1 MAASSTG
8 STVELSTFKSWGK
21 ENVIG
26 YDVKTINDK
35 QHVTRV
41 WCKLCRKHSKDIQS
55 HPTCKGPARR
65 AMLAYVDGTSYV
77 AKCNVMRHLSGK
89 AHLIAIWAEQGTTS
103 EQRLSEDAI
112 GAHQTKITT
121 SIDNAAREAYR
132 KMFTTAYEL
141 AVTPTMPLQHFEVL
155 IKCQR
160 KNGVRLIKGKS
171 DSHAC
176 KEYIHYIADAVSEK
190 VAVILGS
197 SDFMSVLSDGSQA
210 RKTKK
215 EKELILVRTERNGI
229 PVYFVSSLLEM
240 ADYGGANANSIKKAI
255 DQVFCEKMHLD
266 EESYLKS
273 MVAATAD
280 GASVNFGIYQGVLT
294 QLKST
299 RPWLLT
305 IHCVNHRVELAV
317 KDAMKVKPFEDVDQF
332 YQANATLLKR
342 SSDLTAAL
350 SRTAAAMNI
359 TCYNLPKITGTRFV
373 SHRRRGLQRLLHMW
387 PVFITA
393 YENVIAENKK
403 KAETIAKLR
412 GLLIKFRT
420 VKVLYNVCSYLDLLD
435 KISPISLVFEG
446 NDLLPCEIQP
456 SLLLTLEGLDELTNA
471 KEVNDVP
478 IDSNLLYF
486 SFEANDGDATAS
498 MSREYQQS
506 GNEKRKERN
515 KEFITVTVGGM
526 QMNGAEFL
534 ISDTIGAVAIK
545 LRENLIDRFSDFS
558 SKVYQDMKWLDP
570 QNWQYDNKEYGN
582 QQIVDLSNHFQV
594 PLESKGFL
602 LKQAL
607 IEWKSLKR
615 IVPKYF
621 SPETSA
627 FSIWR
632 SLLCK
637 RKDEFPN
644 MCLLAKLL
652 LTISGSNSSVERGFS
667 ILTMML
673 SDHRLSTSQE
683 VLEERM
689 IISAND
695 KNWSDTERQEIID
708 VAIDAYMK
716 KRRLKQTELLEPP
729 EKIQKVTCD
738 KRNDSDN
745 TSDSENEFDGISSVV
760 SSESETDDI

>member
-1 MAASSTG
+1 
-8 STVELSTFKSWGK
+8 
-21 ENVIG
+21 
-26 YDVKTINDK
+26 
-35 QHVTRV
+35 
-41 WCKLCRKHSKDIQS
+41 
-55 HPTCKGPARR
+55 
-65 AMLAYVDGTSYV
+65 MLAYVDGTACV

-89 AHLIAIWAEQGTTS
+89 AHLIAIWAEEGTKS
-103 EQRLSEDAI
+103 EQRLSEGATLATSL
-112 GAHQTKITT
+112 GAHQAKITT
-121 SIDNAAREAYR
+121 SLENAAREAYR

-190 VAVILGS
+190 VAVVLGS
-197 SDFMSVLSDGSQA
+197 SDFMSILSDGSQA

-215 EKELILVRTERNGI
+215 EKELILVRTERKGM

-305 IHCVNHRVELAV
+305 VHCVNHRVELTV
-317 KDAMKVKPFEDVDQF
+317 KDAMKVKPFEDVDHF
-332 YQANATLLKR
+332 YQANQTLLKR

-359 TCYNLPKITGTRFV
+359 TCYSLPKITGTRFV
-373 SHRRRGLQRLLHMW
+373 SHRRRGLRRLLHMW
-387 PVFITA
+387 PVFIIA

-478 IDSNLLYF
+478 IDSNLRYF
-486 SFEANDGDATAS
+486 SVEASDGDATAS
-498 MSREYQQS
+498 ISIEYQQS

-515 KEFITVTVGGM
+515 KEFTTVTVDGM
-526 QMNGAEFL
+526 QITGDEVL

-545 LRENLIDRFSDFS
+545 LRENLVDRFSDFS

-607 IEWKSLKR
+607 AEWRSIKK

-621 SPETSA
+621 SPEISA

-632 SLLCK
+632 SMLCK
-637 RKDEFPN
+637 REAEFPN

-673 SDHRLSTSQE
+673 SDQRLSTSQE

-716 KRRLKQTELLEPP
+716 KRRLKQTKLLEPP

-738 KRNDSDN
+738 SRNDSDS
-745 TSDSENEFDGISSVV
+745 TGDSENEFDGISSFVL
-760 SSESETDDI
+760 SENETDDV